1 MELLELLI
9 LILFGIL
16 AFYVT
21 LPSNN
26 AHMMHA
32 ERPAWPWKLIPYSE
46 WDTHTAPSTARITEP
61 SVRPWGSHGR
71 TAQGVH
77 LKPTGVSN

>member
-1 MELLELLI
+1 MELLALLI
-9 LILFGIL
+9 LLGIL

-21 LPSNN
+21 LPSKKV
-26 AHMMHA
+26 HV
-32 ERPAWPWKLIPYSE
+32 ERPAWPWKLIPYSG
-46 WDTHTAPSTARITEP
+46 WDPHTAPSHTRTTEPSVKPSEQP

-77 LKPTGVSN
+77 HV

>member
-1 MELLELLI
+1 MELLAL
-9 LILFGIL
+9 LILFGII

-21 LPSNN
+21 LPSKKVPV
-26 AHMMHA
+26 
-32 ERPAWPWKLIPYSE
+32 ERPLWPWKLIPHST
-46 WDTHTAPSTARITEP
+46 WDPHTAPSTARMIES

-77 LKPTGVSN
+77 HF

>member
-1 MELLELLI
+1 MELLALLI
-9 LILFGIL
+9 LLGIL

-26 AHMMHA
+26 AVHVK
-32 ERPAWPWKLIPYSE
+32 RPDWKLIPYRA
-46 WDTHTAPSTARITEP
+46 WNPHTAPSTARITEP
-61 SVRPWGSHGR
+61 SGRPWGSHGR

-77 LKPTGVSN
+77 HV

>member
-1 MELLELLI
+1 MELLEL

-21 LPSNN
+21 LPSKEE
-26 AHMMHA
+26 HV
-32 ERPAWPWKLIPYSE
+32 ERPAWPWKLIPYSR
-46 WDTHTAPSTARITEP
+46 WDPHTAPSTARMIEP

-77 LKPTGVSN
+77 PF

>member
-1 MELLELLI
+1 MELLAL

-21 LPSNN
+21 LPSKKVPV
-26 AHMMHA
+26 
-32 ERPAWPWKLIPYSE
+32 ERPLWPHGWDPY
-46 WDTHTAPSTARITEP
+46 TPSKPRITEPLGQP

-77 LKPTGVSN
+77 HF

>member
-1 MELLELLI
+1 MELLAL

-26 AHMMHA
+26 AHAVHV
-32 ERPAWPWKLIPYSE
+32 ERPAWPWRLIPYSK
-46 WDTHTAPSTARITEP
+46 WDPYTPSQPRITEP
-61 SVRPWGSHGR
+61 SGRPWGSHGR
-71 TAQGVH
+71 TAQGA
-77 LKPTGVSN
+77 L

>member
-1 MELLELLI
+1 MELLAL

-21 LPSNN
+21 LPSKEV
-26 AHMMHA
+26 HA
-32 ERPAWPWKLIPYSE
+32 VHVERPAWPWKLIPYTG
-46 WDTHTAPSTARITEP
+46 WDPHTAPSQPRTTEP

-71 TAQGVH
+71 TAQGFI
-77 LKPTGVSN
+77 

>member
-1 MELLELLI
+1 MELLALLI
-9 LILFGIL
+9 LLGIL

-21 LPSNN
+21 LPSKEE
-26 AHMMHA
+26 HA

-46 WDTHTAPSTARITEP
+46 WDPHTAPSNARITEP
-61 SVRPWGSHGR
+61 LVKSSVRPWGSHGR

-77 LKPTGVSN
+77 HF